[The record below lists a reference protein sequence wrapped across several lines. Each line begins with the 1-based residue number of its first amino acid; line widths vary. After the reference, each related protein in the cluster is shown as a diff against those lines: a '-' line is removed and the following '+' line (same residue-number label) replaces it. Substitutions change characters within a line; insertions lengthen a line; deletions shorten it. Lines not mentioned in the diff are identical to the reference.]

1 MDNWLKGKTAIII
14 GERDGVQGPAIAACL
29 EAAGANVVF
38 KVTECF
44 VWTAAGTMD
53 PENQGQVKT
62 IAERAQKDMVPKS
75 DMLVVLGA
83 SDLDGVM
90 ITAETVTTGDPTFS
104 GPLAGVSL
112 GLPVYHILEPDVR
125 AMIPEDVYEEN
136 VGIWTLAVEQERLDK
151 IGQELKMLR
160 EKGQSNG

>member
-1 MDNWLKGKTAIII
+1 
-14 GERDGVQGPAIAACL
+14 
-29 EAAGANVVF
+29 
-38 KVTECF
+38 
-44 VWTAAGTMD
+44 MD

-62 IAERAQKDMVPKS
+62 IAERAQKDKVPKN

-136 VGIWTLAVEQERLDK
+136 VGIWTIAIEEEKLDK

-160 EKGQSNG
+160 EKGTS

>member
-1 MDNWLKGKTAIII
+1 
-14 GERDGVQGPAIAACL
+14 
-29 EAAGANVVF
+29 
-38 KVTECF
+38 
-44 VWTAAGTMD
+44 MD

-62 IAERAQKDMVPKS
+62 IAERAQKDKIPKS

-90 ITAETVTTGDPTFS
+90 ITAETVTIGDPTFA

-112 GLPVYHILEPDVR
+112 GLPVYHILEPEVR

-136 VGIWTLAVEQERLDK
+136 VGIWTLAVEQEKLDK

-160 EKGQSNG
+160 EKSNANA

>member
-1 MDNWLKGKTAIII
+1 
-14 GERDGVQGPAIAACL
+14 
-29 EAAGANVVF
+29 
-38 KVTECF
+38 
-44 VWTAAGTMD
+44 MD

-62 IAERAQKDMVPKS
+62 IAERAQKDKVPKS
-75 DMLVVLGA
+75 DILVVLGA

-90 ITAETVTTGDPTFS
+90 ITAETVTTGDPTFA

-112 GLPVYHILEPDVR
+112 GLPVYHILEPEVR

-136 VGIWTLAVEQERLDK
+136 VGIWTLAVEQEKLDK

-160 EKGQSNG
+160 EKSNANV

>member
-1 MDNWLKGKTAIII
+1 
-14 GERDGVQGPAIAACL
+14 
-29 EAAGANVVF
+29 
-38 KVTECF
+38 
-44 VWTAAGTMD
+44 MD

-62 IAERAQKDMVPKS
+62 IAERAQKDKIPKS
-75 DMLVVLGA
+75 DLLVVLGA

-90 ITAETVTTGDPTFS
+90 ITAETVTTGDPTFA

-136 VGIWTLAVEQERLDK
+136 VGIWTLAVEQEKLDR

-160 EKGQSNG
+160 EKANT